1 MSENSSPL
9 KIRKDTMQPANKWH
23 KPTPEEIRELIRLT
37 GLNGA
42 EVADLLGLTPQSNK
56 SGGGSRTVR
65 RWTAGDV
72 PIPYAAW
79 AILAHVAGFG
89 AIWVADE

>member
-1 MSENSSPL
+1 MREKLSSL
-9 KIRKDTMQPANKWH
+9 KIRNDTLQSANKWQ
-23 KPTPEEIRELIRLT
+23 KPTPEEIREVIRLT

-42 EVADLLGLTPQSNK
+42 EVAELLGLTPQGNK

-89 AIWVADE
+89 SIWVADE